1 MAGTPEGT
9 IDEWPFEEEA
19 GEFDA
24 ILGLPLASDER
35 HPRRSSDS
43 QVYVC
48 LSGDA
53 RSASWAMG
61 LEEDVRL
68 LALAFAA
75 GGAELAHEITR
86 GHLPR
91 SSSRSRSPEQ
101 REDVGVALHGLNLD
115 PRDEE
120 ELRDLIRMLVEKRIA
135 DGGRR
140 P

>member
-1 MAGTPEGT
+1 MADTPDGP
-9 IDEWPFEEEA
+9 IDDWPFEEEA

-24 ILGLPLASDER
+24 IIGFPSASDER
-35 HPRRSSDS
+35 PPRRSDS
-43 QVYVC
+43 QVYVSV
-48 LSGDA
+48 SGDV

-68 LALAFAA
+68 LALAFAS

-91 SSSRSRSPEQ
+91 SSSRSRSAEQ

-115 PRDEE
+115 PREEE
-120 ELRDLIRMLVEKRIA
+120 ELRGLIQMLVEKRMA
-135 DGGRR
+135 DGGR
-140 P
+140 

>member
-24 ILGLPLASDER
+24 IVGLPLASDER

-43 QVYVC
+43 QVYVSV
-48 LSGDA
+48 SGDA

-68 LALAFAA
+68 LALAFAT

-91 SSSRSRSPEQ
+91 SSSRSRSPSS
-101 REDVGVALHGLNLD
+101 A
-115 PRDEE
+115 
-120 ELRDLIRMLVEKRIA
+120 RMLASPCTVSISILA
-135 DGGRR
+135 MRR
-140 P
+140 SCAI